1 MKKHDNALKTIGE
14 LSKILNVPI
23 YVLRFW
29 EKKIKMISPIKKKN
43 GMRYFD
49 SKQIELI
56 KTVKHLLYVDKYSIE
71 GATKVLKNKLDNS
84 NEKCSII
91 SELKT
96 LVNEIDRIV

>member
-84 NEKCSII
+84 NEKYSII